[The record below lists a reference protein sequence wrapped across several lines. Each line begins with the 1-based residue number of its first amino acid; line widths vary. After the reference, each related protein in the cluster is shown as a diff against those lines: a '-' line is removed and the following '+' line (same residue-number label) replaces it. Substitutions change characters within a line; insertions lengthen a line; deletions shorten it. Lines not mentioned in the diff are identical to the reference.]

1 MNIVVGFITGTICGW
16 IIYFIARW
24 IKSRLDSKETH
35 ISEEPPEP
43 QIMTVKLNTVHLIS
57 KDGKATLENIFDS
70 KVIGGYLTFV
80 DKDNNRYKY
89 KEGYVIS
96 YVIEPTGTYDKEV
109 KAHINYTP
117 IGKQIEYY

>member
-1 MNIVVGFITGTICGW
+1 
-16 IIYFIARW
+16 
-24 IKSRLDSKETH
+24 
-35 ISEEPPEP
+35 
-43 QIMTVKLNTVHLIS
+43 MTVKLNKVRLIT
-57 KDGKATLENIFDS
+57 KDGKTTLENIFDS

-117 IGKQIEYY
+117 IGKQVEYY